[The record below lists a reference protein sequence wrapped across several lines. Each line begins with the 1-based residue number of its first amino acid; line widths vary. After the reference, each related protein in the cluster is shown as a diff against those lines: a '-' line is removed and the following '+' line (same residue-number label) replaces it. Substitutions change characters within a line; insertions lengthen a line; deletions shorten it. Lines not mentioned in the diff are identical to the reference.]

1 MSTSDNTFQGGT
13 APMPPSDAQK
23 KATAKWNAEKVDRVI
38 FRVTKGKKEQIQEHA
53 AAQGESLSAFLNRA
67 VDEAM
72 ERDSQK

>member
-1 MSTSDNTFQGGT
+1 MARTEAENR
-13 APMPPSDAQK
+13 AIQK
-23 KATAKWNAEKVDRVI
+23 YEREKVDRVV
-38 FRVTKGKKEQIQEHA
+38 FRVAKGKKEQIQEHA

>member
-1 MSTSDNTFQGGT
+1 MARTEAENR
-13 APMPPSDAQK
+13 AIQK
-23 KATAKWNAEKVDRVI
+23 YEREKVDRVV
-38 FRVTKGKKEQIQEHA
+38 FRVVKGKKEQIQEHA